1 MVIMPE
7 EETLQ
12 LERLNDGIVQTKVWK
27 GKCLGRV
34 AAIVQS
40 GCRV

>member
-7 EETLQ
+7 DENLH

-27 GKCLGRV
+27 GN
-34 AAIVQS
+34 A
-40 GCRV
+40 